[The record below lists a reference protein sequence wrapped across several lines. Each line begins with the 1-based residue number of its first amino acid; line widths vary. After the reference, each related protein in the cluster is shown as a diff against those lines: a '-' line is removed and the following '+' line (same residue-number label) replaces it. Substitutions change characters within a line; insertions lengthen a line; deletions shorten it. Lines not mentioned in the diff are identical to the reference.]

1 MNTWIDGKD
10 LMKHHRLIKKT
21 FYSSPNIKEITDFD
35 CRHAKEVLKYF
46 HNNNLGGYHDLYD
59 VFENFRNPCIDIYEL
74 DPGQFISAPGLA

>member
-21 FYSSPNIKEITDFD
+21 FYSSPNIKEITHFG

-46 HNNNLGGYHDLYD
+46 HNNNLSGYHDLYD
-59 VFENFRNPCIDIYEL
+59 VFENFRNTCIEIYEL
-74 DPGQFISAPGLA
+74 DPGQFLSAPGLA